1 MAGLNILVSESYH
14 AIITDF
20 GSARVMESRGE
31 QGEAEIPSSQPPEIA
46 ESALVS
52 PSGCLPEGLT
62 VEVLETITGP
72 GWSTRWASPEVLKG
86 EKPDLPSDIWAGG
99 WICWEPKAIPTD
111 KEAGGEPQIRSAEL
125 LLTLGDL
132 AFTQADWDKA
142 LASYTRAVDVAKSID
157 NTRVWWRALY
167 QMGTIRLSQRRYDE
181 ALSLFNGAG
190 NVAMKCSDS
199 DEFFLGQA
207 TSIRQQATVF
217 IIQGQLELA
226 EMVLEQSYGAFRFVD
241 SPSLI
246 PSALLPYLTTRGWLY
261 KKQEKYEKAIKDYKL
276 CCEISAA
283 VGDEYSQA
291 EAAYGMADACYRLE
305 RYAEVA
311 EYAEAAAKLFPRVGS
326 DLNNHLPKA
335 LSLLGFARKALG
347 MWPQAIAPLEEAAA
361 LFRATP
367 TTEHHNL
374 ADICKMQA
382 DELRYMIG
390 LFDGPGVMRQTIA
403 LDPNTPNITITITE
417 DGIVMTPAPSDE
429 SNPQV

>member
-1 MAGLNILVSESYH
+1 M
-14 AIITDF
+14 IIPYRHTF
-20 GSARVMESRGE
+20 L
-31 QGEAEIPSSQPPEIA
+31 SQ
-46 ESALVS
+46 
-52 PSGCLPEGLT
+52 
-62 VEVLETITGP
+62 
-72 GWSTRWASPEVLKG
+72 
-86 EKPDLPSDIWAGG
+86 
-99 WICWEPKAIPTD
+99 PKAIPTD
-111 KEAGGEPQIRSAEL
+111 KEAGGEHQIRSAEL

-132 AFTQADWDKA
+132 AFTQADWDRA

-167 QMGTIRLSQRRYDE
+167 QMGTIRLSQRQYDE

-241 SPSLI
+241 SPSLV

-261 KKQEKYEKAIKDYKL
+261 KKQEKYEKAVKDYKL

-291 EAAYGMADACYRLE
+291 EAAYGMADACYMLE

-403 LDPNTPNITITITE
+403 LE
-417 DGIVMTPAPSDE
+417 YV
-429 SNPQV
+429 